1 MISIIPIPGIPIIQT
16 EEELWEVIISK
27 SRNLIQDGDILVCAH
42 TPFSRVMGY
51 KREIKSM
58 IPSSKALQIAKDFNK
73 DPNKIEVVLQA
84 SKKIVKLG
92 RNVIIS
98 ENRAGVVCAN
108 AGVDESNAEL
118 GYAVLV
124 PDDPDKLA
132 ADVRAHFKQKL
143 GVMIAVIIS
152 DTVGRALRR
161 GAVNIGIGTSGIPA
175 TKSEIGKKDLFG
187 YEMRVSEVAII
198 DEIASA
204 AELVQ
209 GQTDEG
215 VPFVIIRG
223 YRINFDGQEK
233 GRSLNRPEEERLF
246 K

>member
-1 MISIIPIPGIPIIQT
+1 MISIIPIPDIPIILT
-16 EEELWEVIISK
+16 EEELWEVIIAKSK
-27 SRNLIQDGDILVCAH
+27 DLIQKGDILVCAH

-51 KREIKSM
+51 KREIISM
-58 IPSSKALQIAKDFNK
+58 KPSSHALEIAKEFNK

-84 SKKIVKLG
+84 SKKVVKMG

-118 GYAVLV
+118 GHAVLV
-124 PDDPDKLA
+124 PDDPDELA
-132 ADVRAHFKQKL
+132 SHVRGHFKKKL
-143 GVMIAVIIS
+143 GVDIAVIIS
-152 DTVGRALRR
+152 DTVGRALRK
-161 GAVNIGIGTSGIPA
+161 GAVNIGIGVSGIPA
-175 TKSEIGKKDLFG
+175 FRSEIGKKDLFG

-204 AELVQ
+204 AELLQ

-215 VPFVIIRG
+215 VPFVIVRG
-223 YRINFDGQEK
+223 YKINFEGEESA
-233 GRSLNRPEEERLF
+233 RAINRPEGERLF